1 MFLRCSVYQAPKQWK
16 KWLFQA
22 ELWYNTTYHSSLKC
36 SAFKALYGYD
46 PDLLAIPSPP
56 YSANVDVQEW
66 SKEREVYN
74 GILTTNVLAAQNKF
88 KIQADKHRTDKEFQM
103 GEQVLLKSQP

>member
-16 KWLFQA
+16 KWLSQA

-36 SAFKALYGYD
+36 SPFKALYGYD
-46 PDLLAIPSPP
+46 HDLLAIPSPP
-56 YSANVDVQEW
+56 EYANVDVQEW
-66 SKEREVYN
+66 VKEREVYN